1 MPFLVHWEDGRVF
14 DWLERSELALKIL
27 FKVLYSALRPPLF
40 SSYFFHLVVLLPFSF
55 SSSNSFAYV
64 EFY

>member
-40 SSYFFHLVVLLPFSF
+40 SSYFFYLVVLLPFSF
-55 SSSNSFAYV
+55 TSSNSFAYV